1 MCAMPSAESNRE
13 LTFMINRRL
22 VAAAALAVPAL
33 GFAQKANAQL
43 APKSRLGAI
52 VESNTLRVGTT
63 GDFNPMSFR
72 VAGTEGYVG
81 HEIDCANL
89 LAADLGVKPV
99 FVPTDWKTLVNGL
112 TADQYDIV
120 MTGTSMSAARA
131 AVATF
136 VDSWGRNA
144 FVPLV
149 QKKDLEKFHDW
160 SALDQP
166 GVTIAT
172 NLGTTMEQFV
182 QQTLPKATLRRVESP
197 ARDYQELL
205 GGRVDATMSS
215 MIEAAALTKE
225 YPDLAILFP
234 DKPRNPIPMA
244 FMIPQGDPIWLAF
257 MNNWTTIRRAS
268 GAFDAIAK
276 KWNLATA

>member
-1 MCAMPSAESNRE
+1 
-13 LTFMINRRL
+13 MINRRL
-22 VAAAALAVPAL
+22 LAAAALAVPAL
-33 GFAQKANAQL
+33 GLVQRAEAQIV
-43 APKSRLGAI
+43 PKSHLKTI
-52 VESNTLRVGTT
+52 VDSNTLRVGTT

-72 VAGTEGYVG
+72 QPGTDGYVG
-81 HEIDCANL
+81 HQIDCANL
-89 LAADLGVKPV
+89 LAADLGVKPS
-99 FVPTDWKTLVNGL
+99 FVATDWKTLVNGL

-131 AVATF
+131 IVATF
-136 VDSWGRNA
+136 VDPWGRNA

-149 QKKDLEKFHDW
+149 QKKDIGKYANW

-166 GVTIAT
+166 DVTIGA

-197 ARDYQELL
+197 ARDWQELL

-225 YPDLAILFP
+225 YPQLAILFA
-234 DKPRNPIPMA
+234 DQPRNPIPMA

-257 MNNWTTIRRAS
+257 MNNWITLRRAS
-268 GAFDAIAK
+268 GAFDVMAK
-276 KWNLATA
+276 KWNLVTA